1 MKPFPIPVAAFGPGS
16 QPTEDDEI
24 TGLGM
29 PREVEVFSMPLVPDV
44 TDRAAAT
51 ECRDVLMRLLT
62 ELSAWDPAS
71 DQPGPVTSL
80 AGVSPGGLELV
91 NQMMGEGEVGIRI
104 VAGRDIRIQESIF
117 TGLWRVREFDPEGR
131 LIADHVEAACIPAA
145 VVETARTATLTEM
158 PELALPPEAMNSPAI
173 LTELR
178 SQMAEWKPGKPPHV
192 INLTLLPMSPADL
205 KLIDQALGSGPL
217 AMISR
222 GFGNC
227 HVSATTLRHV
237 WRVQYFNS
245 MKTMILNTVVVTDM
259 PEEAI
264 AAPEDLRD
272 TTTRLAELID
282 WIEQAWEV

>member
-1 MKPFPIPVAAFGPGS
+1 MKPFPIPVTAFGPGS

-24 TGLGM
+24 TGLDM
-29 PREVEVFSMPLVPDV
+29 PREVDVFSMPLVPDV
-44 TDRAAAT
+44 TDRVAAT

-62 ELSAWDPAS
+62 ELTAWNPEGS
-71 DQPGPVTSL
+71 DPGPVTSL
-80 AGVSPGGLELV
+80 MGVAPAALDLV

-104 VAGRDIRIQESIF
+104 VAGRDVRIQESIF
-117 TGLWRVREFDPEGR
+117 TGLWRVREFNPEGA

-145 VVETARTATLTEM
+145 VLSTAREATLAEM
-158 PELALPPEAMNSPAI
+158 PEQVLPPEAMNSPAI

-178 SQMAEWKPGKPPHV
+178 AQMAEWQPGKPAHV
-192 INLTLLPMSPADL
+192 INLTLLPMSPIDL
-205 KLIDQALGSGPL
+205 KVIDVALGSGPL

-227 HVSATTLRHV
+227 HISATTLRHV

-264 AAPEDLRD
+264 AAPEDLHD
-272 TTTRLAELID
+272 TTQRLAELID